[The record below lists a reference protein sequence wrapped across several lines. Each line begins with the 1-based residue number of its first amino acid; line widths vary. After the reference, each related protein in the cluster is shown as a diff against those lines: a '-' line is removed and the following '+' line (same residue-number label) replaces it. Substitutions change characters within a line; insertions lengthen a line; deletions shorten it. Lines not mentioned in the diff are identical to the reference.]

1 MRKKGMLEKIQKEW
15 LSNIQ
20 KDLLSG
26 FVVGLSVI
34 PETAGFAIMVGLD
47 VGVAFYTTF
56 YMAFILSLFGARKA
70 MISAAAGS
78 VALILVG
85 VVKNYGL
92 EYAGVATLM
101 AGILQILLG
110 YLKIGNLLKFIPQSV
125 MYGFV
130 NALGILLL
138 MEQFKFLQNQNLGVF
153 ILLFIGIL
161 IIYLF
166 PLITKKIPS
175 NLICILAIS
184 AIALIFDVHAPNLGS
199 IEQGVSG
206 FHFIIIP
213 KNLDFK
219 IVIELLPY
227 ALSLALVG
235 TIESLLTAKT
245 LDVIL
250 KDGVS
255 DKNKETKAQGL
266 GNIISGL
273 LGGMT
278 GCALV
283 GQSIINAKSGAKTRL
298 STFFAGFSLMVLI
311 LVFNEYVV
319 KIPIVAVVAVMVMIS
334 FTTFNFQSIMNIKKI
349 KLYDTLN
356 MLLVVAVV
364 LYTHNLAIG
373 VVVGVLVNALWIKSK
388 GIAWIFVIKKR
399 WVKSMAPD
407 VGFEPTT
414 KRLTAA
420 YSTAEL
426 IWNFAQKE
434 ILVCFL

>member
-1 MRKKGMLEKIQKEW
+1 MLEKIQKEW
-15 LSNIQ
+15 LSNVQ

-56 YMAFILSLFGARKA
+56 YMAFVLSLFGARKA

-110 YLKIGNLLKFIPQSV
+110 YLKIGNLLRFIPQSV

-153 ILLFIGIL
+153 ILLAIGIL

-175 NLICILAIS
+175 NLICILIVS
-184 AIALIFDVHAPNLGS
+184 AIALIFDMHAPNLGS

-219 IVIELLPY
+219 IMIELLPY

-334 FTTFNFQSIMNIKKI
+334 FTTFNFQSVINIKKI

-388 GIAWIFVIKKR
+388 GIA
-399 WVKSMAPD
+399 
-407 VGFEPTT
+407 
-414 KRLTAA
+414 
-420 YSTAEL
+420 
-426 IWNFAQKE
+426 
-434 ILVCFL
+434 

>member
-1 MRKKGMLEKIQKEW
+1 MFEKIQKEW

-56 YMAFILSLFGARKA
+56 YMAFVLSFFGARKA

-101 AGILQILLG
+101 AGVLQILLG
-110 YLKIGNLLKFIPQSV
+110 YLKIGNLLRFIPQSV

-153 ILLFIGIL
+153 ILLIIGIL

-175 NLICILAIS
+175 NLICILIVS

-199 IEQGVSG
+199 IEQGVSS

-219 IVIELLPY
+219 IMIELLPY

-311 LVFNEYVV
+311 LVFNEYVI

-334 FTTFNFQSIMNIKKI
+334 FTTFNFQSIMNIKTI

-373 VVVGVLVNALWIKSK
+373 VVVGVLVNALWIKSE
-388 GIAWIFVIKKR
+388 GIA
-399 WVKSMAPD
+399 
-407 VGFEPTT
+407 
-414 KRLTAA
+414 
-420 YSTAEL
+420 
-426 IWNFAQKE
+426 
-434 ILVCFL
+434 

>member
-1 MRKKGMLEKIQKEW
+1 MFEKIQKEW

-56 YMAFILSLFGARKA
+56 YMAFVLSLFGARKA

-138 MEQFKFLQNQNLGVF
+138 IEQFKFLQNQNLGVF
-153 ILLFIGIL
+153 VLLAIGIL

-175 NLICILAIS
+175 NLICILIVS

-219 IVIELLPY
+219 IMIELLPY

-334 FTTFNFQSIMNIKKI
+334 FTTFNFQSIINIKTI

-388 GIAWIFVIKKR
+388 GIA
-399 WVKSMAPD
+399 
-407 VGFEPTT
+407 
-414 KRLTAA
+414 
-420 YSTAEL
+420 
-426 IWNFAQKE
+426 
-434 ILVCFL
+434 

>member
-1 MRKKGMLEKIQKEW
+1 MFEKIQKEW

-56 YMAFILSLFGARKA
+56 YMAFVLSLFGARKA

-101 AGILQILLG
+101 AGVLQILLG

-153 ILLFIGIL
+153 ILLAIGIL

-175 NLICILAIS
+175 NLICILAVS
-184 AIALIFDVHAPNLGS
+184 AIALIFDMHAPNLGS

-219 IVIELLPY
+219 MVLELLPY

-334 FTTFNFQSIMNIKKI
+334 FTTFNFQSIINIKKI

-388 GIAWIFVIKKR
+388 GIA
-399 WVKSMAPD
+399 
-407 VGFEPTT
+407 
-414 KRLTAA
+414 
-420 YSTAEL
+420 
-426 IWNFAQKE
+426 
-434 ILVCFL
+434 

>member
-1 MRKKGMLEKIQKEW
+1 MLEKIQKEW

-56 YMAFILSLFGARKA
+56 YMAFVLSLFGARKA

-153 ILLFIGIL
+153 VLLAIGIL

-175 NLICILAIS
+175 NLACILAVS
-184 AIALIFDVHAPNLGS
+184 AIALIFDMHAPNLGS

-334 FTTFNFQSIMNIKKI
+334 FTTFNFQSIINIKTI

-388 GIAWIFVIKKR
+388 GIA
-399 WVKSMAPD
+399 
-407 VGFEPTT
+407 
-414 KRLTAA
+414 
-420 YSTAEL
+420 
-426 IWNFAQKE
+426 
-434 ILVCFL
+434 

>member
-1 MRKKGMLEKIQKEW
+1 MFEKIQKEW

-56 YMAFILSLFGARKA
+56 YMAFVLSLFGARKA

-101 AGILQILLG
+101 AGVLQILLG
-110 YLKIGNLLKFIPQSV
+110 YLKIGNLLRFIPQSV

-153 ILLFIGIL
+153 ILLAIGIL

-175 NLICILAIS
+175 NLICILIVS
-184 AIALIFDVHAPNLGS
+184 AIALIFDMHAPNLGS

-219 IVIELLPY
+219 MVAGLLPY

-334 FTTFNFQSIMNIKKI
+334 FTTFNFQSVINIKKI

-388 GIAWIFVIKKR
+388 GIA
-399 WVKSMAPD
+399 
-407 VGFEPTT
+407 
-414 KRLTAA
+414 
-420 YSTAEL
+420 
-426 IWNFAQKE
+426 
-434 ILVCFL
+434 

>member
-1 MRKKGMLEKIQKEW
+1 MRKKGMFEKIQKEW

-56 YMAFILSLFGARKA
+56 YMAFVLSLFGARKA

-101 AGILQILLG
+101 AGVLQILLG

-153 ILLFIGIL
+153 VLLAIGIL

-175 NLICILAIS
+175 NLVCILIVS
-184 AIALIFDVHAPNLGS
+184 AIALIFDMHAPNLGS

-219 IVIELLPY
+219 IMIGLLPY

-235 TIESLLTAKT
+235 AIESLLTAKT

-266 GNIISGL
+266 GNIVSGL

-334 FTTFNFQSIMNIKKI
+334 FTTFNFQSIINIKKI

-388 GIAWIFVIKKR
+388 GIA
-399 WVKSMAPD
+399 
-407 VGFEPTT
+407 
-414 KRLTAA
+414 
-420 YSTAEL
+420 
-426 IWNFAQKE
+426 
-434 ILVCFL
+434 

>member
-1 MRKKGMLEKIQKEW
+1 MFEKIQKEW

-56 YMAFILSLFGARKA
+56 YMAFVLSLFGARKA

-153 ILLFIGIL
+153 ILLAIGIL

-175 NLICILAIS
+175 NLICILIVS
-184 AIALIFDVHAPNLGS
+184 AIALIFDMHVPNLGS

-334 FTTFNFQSIMNIKKI
+334 FTTFNFQSVMNIKKI

-373 VVVGVLVNALWIKSK
+373 VVVGVLVNALWIKSR
-388 GIAWIFVIKKR
+388 GIA
-399 WVKSMAPD
+399 
-407 VGFEPTT
+407 
-414 KRLTAA
+414 
-420 YSTAEL
+420 
-426 IWNFAQKE
+426 
-434 ILVCFL
+434 

>member
-1 MRKKGMLEKIQKEW
+1 MFEKIQKEW

-56 YMAFILSLFGARKA
+56 YMAFVLSLFGARKA

-101 AGILQILLG
+101 AGVLQILLG
-110 YLKIGNLLKFIPQSV
+110 YLKIGNLLRFIPQSV

-153 ILLFIGIL
+153 ILLAIGIL

-175 NLICILAIS
+175 NLICILAVS
-184 AIALIFDVHAPNLGS
+184 AIALIFDMHAPNLGS

-219 IVIELLPY
+219 ILVELLPY

-245 LDVIL
+245 LDVTL

-283 GQSIINAKSGAKTRL
+283 GQSIINAKSGARTRL

-334 FTTFNFQSIMNIKKI
+334 FTTFNFQSIINIKTI
-349 KLYDTLN
+349 KPYDTLN

-388 GIAWIFVIKKR
+388 GIA
-399 WVKSMAPD
+399 
-407 VGFEPTT
+407 
-414 KRLTAA
+414 
-420 YSTAEL
+420 
-426 IWNFAQKE
+426 
-434 ILVCFL
+434 

>member
-1 MRKKGMLEKIQKEW
+1 MFEKIQKEW

-56 YMAFILSLFGARKA
+56 YMAFVLSLFGARKA

-101 AGILQILLG
+101 AGVLQILLG

-138 MEQFKFLQNQNLGVF
+138 MEQFKFLENQNLGVF
-153 ILLFIGIL
+153 ILLAIGIL

-166 PLITKKIPS
+166 PLINKKIPS
-175 NLICILAIS
+175 NLVCILIVS

-219 IVIELLPY
+219 IMIELLPY

-334 FTTFNFQSIMNIKKI
+334 FTTFNFQSIINIKKI

-388 GIAWIFVIKKR
+388 GIA
-399 WVKSMAPD
+399 
-407 VGFEPTT
+407 
-414 KRLTAA
+414 
-420 YSTAEL
+420 
-426 IWNFAQKE
+426 
-434 ILVCFL
+434 

>member
-1 MRKKGMLEKIQKEW
+1 MFEKIQKEW
-15 LSNIQ
+15 LSNVQ

-56 YMAFILSLFGARKA
+56 YMAFVLSLFGARKA

-110 YLKIGNLLKFIPQSV
+110 YLKIGNLLRFIPQSV

-153 ILLFIGIL
+153 ILLAIGIL

-175 NLICILAIS
+175 NLICILIVS

-334 FTTFNFQSIMNIKKI
+334 FTTFNFQSIMNVKKI

-388 GIAWIFVIKKR
+388 GIA
-399 WVKSMAPD
+399 
-407 VGFEPTT
+407 
-414 KRLTAA
+414 
-420 YSTAEL
+420 
-426 IWNFAQKE
+426 
-434 ILVCFL
+434 

>member
-1 MRKKGMLEKIQKEW
+1 MRKSGMFEKIQKEW

-56 YMAFILSLFGARKA
+56 YMAFVLSLFGARKA

-110 YLKIGNLLKFIPQSV
+110 YLKIGNLLRFIPQSV

-175 NLICILAIS
+175 NLICILAVS
-184 AIALIFDVHAPNLGS
+184 AIALIFDMHAPNLGS

-219 IVIELLPY
+219 IMIELLPY

-298 STFFAGFSLMVLI
+298 STFFAGFSLMVLV

-334 FTTFNFQSIMNIKKI
+334 FTTFNFQSIINIKKI

-388 GIAWIFVIKKR
+388 GIA
-399 WVKSMAPD
+399 
-407 VGFEPTT
+407 
-414 KRLTAA
+414 
-420 YSTAEL
+420 
-426 IWNFAQKE
+426 
-434 ILVCFL
+434 

>member
-1 MRKKGMLEKIQKEW
+1 MFEKIQKEW

-56 YMAFILSLFGARKA
+56 YMAFVLSLFGARKA

-101 AGILQILLG
+101 AGVLQILLG

-175 NLICILAIS
+175 NLICILAVS

-219 IVIELLPY
+219 MVLELLPY

-334 FTTFNFQSIMNIKKI
+334 FTTFNFQSVMNIKKI

-388 GIAWIFVIKKR
+388 GIA
-399 WVKSMAPD
+399 
-407 VGFEPTT
+407 
-414 KRLTAA
+414 
-420 YSTAEL
+420 
-426 IWNFAQKE
+426 
-434 ILVCFL
+434 

>member
-1 MRKKGMLEKIQKEW
+1 MLEKIQKEW

-56 YMAFILSLFGARKA
+56 YMAFVLSLFGARKA

-101 AGILQILLG
+101 AGMLQILLG
-110 YLKIGNLLKFIPQSV
+110 YLKIGNLLRFIPQSV

-166 PLITKKIPS
+166 PLITRKIPS
-175 NLICILAIS
+175 NLVCILIVS
-184 AIALIFDVHAPNLGS
+184 AIALIFDMHAPNLGS

-219 IVIELLPY
+219 MVLELLPY

-388 GIAWIFVIKKR
+388 GIA
-399 WVKSMAPD
+399 
-407 VGFEPTT
+407 
-414 KRLTAA
+414 
-420 YSTAEL
+420 
-426 IWNFAQKE
+426 
-434 ILVCFL
+434 

>member
-1 MRKKGMLEKIQKEW
+1 MLEKIQKEW

-56 YMAFILSLFGARKA
+56 YMAFVLSLFGARKA

-101 AGILQILLG
+101 AGMLQILLG

-153 ILLFIGIL
+153 ILLAIGIL

-175 NLICILAIS
+175 NLICILAVS

-334 FTTFNFQSIMNIKKI
+334 FTTFNFQSIINIKKI

-388 GIAWIFVIKKR
+388 GIA
-399 WVKSMAPD
+399 
-407 VGFEPTT
+407 
-414 KRLTAA
+414 
-420 YSTAEL
+420 
-426 IWNFAQKE
+426 
-434 ILVCFL
+434 

>member
-1 MRKKGMLEKIQKEW
+1 MFEKIQKEW

-56 YMAFILSLFGARKA
+56 YMAFVLSLFGARKA

-110 YLKIGNLLKFIPQSV
+110 YLKIGNLLRFIPQSV

-153 ILLFIGIL
+153 ILLAIGIL

-175 NLICILAIS
+175 NLICILIVS
-184 AIALIFDVHAPNLGS
+184 AIALIFDMHAPNLGS

-219 IVIELLPY
+219 MVVGLLPY

-334 FTTFNFQSIMNIKKI
+334 FTTFNFQSIINIKKI

-388 GIAWIFVIKKR
+388 GIA
-399 WVKSMAPD
+399 
-407 VGFEPTT
+407 
-414 KRLTAA
+414 
-420 YSTAEL
+420 
-426 IWNFAQKE
+426 
-434 ILVCFL
+434 

>member
-1 MRKKGMLEKIQKEW
+1 MFEKIQKEW

-56 YMAFILSLFGARKA
+56 YMAFVLSLFGARKA

-110 YLKIGNLLKFIPQSV
+110 YLKIGNLLRFIPQSV

-153 ILLFIGIL
+153 ILLAIGIL

-175 NLICILAIS
+175 NLICILAVS
-184 AIALIFDVHAPNLGS
+184 AIALIFDMHAPNLGS

-219 IVIELLPY
+219 MVAGLLPY

-334 FTTFNFQSIMNIKKI
+334 FTTFNFQSVINIKKI

-388 GIAWIFVIKKR
+388 GIA
-399 WVKSMAPD
+399 
-407 VGFEPTT
+407 
-414 KRLTAA
+414 
-420 YSTAEL
+420 
-426 IWNFAQKE
+426 
-434 ILVCFL
+434 

>member
-1 MRKKGMLEKIQKEW
+1 MFEKIQKEW

-56 YMAFILSLFGARKA
+56 YMAFVLSLFGARKA

-153 ILLFIGIL
+153 VLLFIGIL

-175 NLICILAIS
+175 NLVCILIVS
-184 AIALIFDVHAPNLGS
+184 AIALIFDVHVPNLGS

-206 FHFIIIP
+206 FHFLIIP

-219 IVIELLPY
+219 IMIGLLPY

-334 FTTFNFQSIMNIKKI
+334 FTTFNFQSVMNIKTI

-388 GIAWIFVIKKR
+388 GIA
-399 WVKSMAPD
+399 
-407 VGFEPTT
+407 
-414 KRLTAA
+414 
-420 YSTAEL
+420 
-426 IWNFAQKE
+426 
-434 ILVCFL
+434 

>member
-1 MRKKGMLEKIQKEW
+1 MFEKIQKEW

-56 YMAFILSLFGARKA
+56 YMAFVLSFFGARKA

-101 AGILQILLG
+101 AGVLQILLG
-110 YLKIGNLLKFIPQSV
+110 YLKIGNLLRFIPQSV

-153 ILLFIGIL
+153 ILLAIGIL

-175 NLICILAIS
+175 NLICILIVS
-184 AIALIFDVHAPNLGS
+184 AIALIFDMHAPNLGS

-219 IVIELLPY
+219 ILIGLLPY

-245 LDVIL
+245 LDMIL

-298 STFFAGFSLMVLI
+298 STFFAGFSLMVLV

-334 FTTFNFQSIMNIKKI
+334 FTTFNFQSVINIKKI

-388 GIAWIFVIKKR
+388 GIA
-399 WVKSMAPD
+399 
-407 VGFEPTT
+407 
-414 KRLTAA
+414 
-420 YSTAEL
+420 
-426 IWNFAQKE
+426 
-434 ILVCFL
+434 

>member
-1 MRKKGMLEKIQKEW
+1 MFEKIQKEW

-56 YMAFILSLFGARKA
+56 YMAFVLSLFGARKA

-110 YLKIGNLLKFIPQSV
+110 YLKIGNLLRFIPQSV

-153 ILLFIGIL
+153 ILLAIGIL

-219 IVIELLPY
+219 IMIELLPY

-334 FTTFNFQSIMNIKKI
+334 FTTFNFQSIINIKKI

-388 GIAWIFVIKKR
+388 GIA
-399 WVKSMAPD
+399 
-407 VGFEPTT
+407 
-414 KRLTAA
+414 
-420 YSTAEL
+420 
-426 IWNFAQKE
+426 
-434 ILVCFL
+434 

>member
-1 MRKKGMLEKIQKEW
+1 MLEKIQKEW

-56 YMAFILSLFGARKA
+56 YMAFVLSLFGARKA

-101 AGILQILLG
+101 AGMLQILLG
-110 YLKIGNLLKFIPQSV
+110 YLKIGNLLRFIPQSV

-138 MEQFKFLQNQNLGVF
+138 IEQFKFLQNQNLGVF
-153 ILLFIGIL
+153 ILLAIGIL
-161 IIYLF
+161 TIYLF

-175 NLICILAIS
+175 NLICILIVS
-184 AIALIFDVHAPNLGS
+184 AIALIFDMHAPNLGS

-250 KDGVS
+250 KDGAS

-373 VVVGVLVNALWIKSK
+373 VVVGVLVNALWIKSR
-388 GIAWIFVIKKR
+388 GIA
-399 WVKSMAPD
+399 
-407 VGFEPTT
+407 
-414 KRLTAA
+414 
-420 YSTAEL
+420 
-426 IWNFAQKE
+426 
-434 ILVCFL
+434 

>member
-1 MRKKGMLEKIQKEW
+1 MFEKIQKEW

-56 YMAFILSLFGARKA
+56 YMAFVLSLFGARKA

-153 ILLFIGIL
+153 ILLAIGIL

-166 PLITKKIPS
+166 PLITKKILS
-175 NLICILAIS
+175 NLICILAVS
-184 AIALIFDVHAPNLGS
+184 AIALIFDMHAPNLGS

-219 IVIELLPY
+219 IMAGLLPY

-388 GIAWIFVIKKR
+388 GIA
-399 WVKSMAPD
+399 
-407 VGFEPTT
+407 
-414 KRLTAA
+414 
-420 YSTAEL
+420 
-426 IWNFAQKE
+426 
-434 ILVCFL
+434 

>member
-1 MRKKGMLEKIQKEW
+1 MLEKIQKEW

-56 YMAFILSLFGARKA
+56 YMAFVLSFFGARKA
-70 MISAAAGS
+70 MISVAAGS

-101 AGILQILLG
+101 AGVLQILLG
-110 YLKIGNLLKFIPQSV
+110 YLKIGNLLRFIPQSV

-175 NLICILAIS
+175 NLICILAVS
-184 AIALIFDVHAPNLGS
+184 AIALIFDMHAPNLGS

-334 FTTFNFQSIMNIKKI
+334 FTTFNFQSIINIKKI

-388 GIAWIFVIKKR
+388 GIA
-399 WVKSMAPD
+399 
-407 VGFEPTT
+407 
-414 KRLTAA
+414 
-420 YSTAEL
+420 
-426 IWNFAQKE
+426 
-434 ILVCFL
+434 

>member
-1 MRKKGMLEKIQKEW
+1 MLEKIQKEW

-56 YMAFILSLFGARKA
+56 YMAFVLSLFGARKA

-101 AGILQILLG
+101 AGVLQILLG

-175 NLICILAIS
+175 NLVCILIVS
-184 AIALIFDVHAPNLGS
+184 AIALIFDMHAPNLGS

-219 IVIELLPY
+219 IVIGLLPY

-334 FTTFNFQSIMNIKKI
+334 FTTFNFQSIINIKKI

-388 GIAWIFVIKKR
+388 GIA
-399 WVKSMAPD
+399 
-407 VGFEPTT
+407 
-414 KRLTAA
+414 
-420 YSTAEL
+420 
-426 IWNFAQKE
+426 
-434 ILVCFL
+434 

>member
-1 MRKKGMLEKIQKEW
+1 MFEKIQKEW

-56 YMAFILSLFGARKA
+56 YMAFVLSLFGARKA

-85 VVKNYGL
+85 MVKNYGL

-110 YLKIGNLLKFIPQSV
+110 YLKIGNLLRFIPQSV

-184 AIALIFDVHAPNLGS
+184 TIALIFDMHAPNLGS

-219 IVIELLPY
+219 MVAGLLPY

-334 FTTFNFQSIMNIKKI
+334 FTTFNFQSVINIKKI

-388 GIAWIFVIKKR
+388 GIA
-399 WVKSMAPD
+399 
-407 VGFEPTT
+407 
-414 KRLTAA
+414 
-420 YSTAEL
+420 
-426 IWNFAQKE
+426 
-434 ILVCFL
+434 

>member
-1 MRKKGMLEKIQKEW
+1 MFEKIQKEW

-56 YMAFILSLFGARKA
+56 YMAFVLSFFGARKA

-101 AGILQILLG
+101 AGVLQILLG

-175 NLICILAIS
+175 NLICILAVS
-184 AIALIFDVHAPNLGS
+184 AIALIFDMHAPNLGS

-219 IVIELLPY
+219 MVLVLLPY

-334 FTTFNFQSIMNIKKI
+334 FTTFNFQSIINIKKI

-388 GIAWIFVIKKR
+388 GIA
-399 WVKSMAPD
+399 
-407 VGFEPTT
+407 
-414 KRLTAA
+414 
-420 YSTAEL
+420 
-426 IWNFAQKE
+426 
-434 ILVCFL
+434 

>member
-1 MRKKGMLEKIQKEW
+1 MFEKIQKEW

-56 YMAFILSLFGARKA
+56 YMAFVLSLFGARKA

-101 AGILQILLG
+101 AGVLQILLG

-153 ILLFIGIL
+153 ILLAIGIL

-266 GNIISGL
+266 GNIVSGL

-334 FTTFNFQSIMNIKKI
+334 FTTFNFQSVMNIKKI

-388 GIAWIFVIKKR
+388 GIA
-399 WVKSMAPD
+399 
-407 VGFEPTT
+407 
-414 KRLTAA
+414 
-420 YSTAEL
+420 
-426 IWNFAQKE
+426 
-434 ILVCFL
+434 

>member
-1 MRKKGMLEKIQKEW
+1 MLEKIQKEW

-56 YMAFILSLFGARKA
+56 YMAFVLSLFGARKA

-153 ILLFIGIL
+153 ILLAIGIL

-175 NLICILAIS
+175 NLICILAVS
-184 AIALIFDVHAPNLGS
+184 TIALIFDMHAPNLGS

-255 DKNKETKAQGL
+255 DKNRETKAQGL

-334 FTTFNFQSIMNIKKI
+334 FTTFNFQSIINIKKI

-388 GIAWIFVIKKR
+388 GIA
-399 WVKSMAPD
+399 
-407 VGFEPTT
+407 
-414 KRLTAA
+414 
-420 YSTAEL
+420 
-426 IWNFAQKE
+426 
-434 ILVCFL
+434 

>member
-1 MRKKGMLEKIQKEW
+1 MGKKGMLEKIQKEW

-56 YMAFILSLFGARKA
+56 YMAFVLSLFGARKA

-153 ILLFIGIL
+153 ILLAIGIL

-219 IVIELLPY
+219 IMIELLPY

-334 FTTFNFQSIMNIKKI
+334 FTTFNFQSVINIKKI

-364 LYTHNLAIG
+364 LCTHNLAIG

-388 GIAWIFVIKKR
+388 GIA
-399 WVKSMAPD
+399 
-407 VGFEPTT
+407 
-414 KRLTAA
+414 
-420 YSTAEL
+420 
-426 IWNFAQKE
+426 
-434 ILVCFL
+434 

>member
-1 MRKKGMLEKIQKEW
+1 MFEKIQKEW

-56 YMAFILSLFGARKA
+56 YMAFVLSLFGARKA

-110 YLKIGNLLKFIPQSV
+110 YLKIGNLLRFIPQSV

-153 ILLFIGIL
+153 VLLAVGIL

-175 NLICILAIS
+175 NLICILAVS
-184 AIALIFDVHAPNLGS
+184 AIALIFDMHAPNLGS

-219 IVIELLPY
+219 MVLELLPY

-334 FTTFNFQSIMNIKKI
+334 FTTFNFQSIINIKKI

-388 GIAWIFVIKKR
+388 GIA
-399 WVKSMAPD
+399 
-407 VGFEPTT
+407 
-414 KRLTAA
+414 
-420 YSTAEL
+420 
-426 IWNFAQKE
+426 
-434 ILVCFL
+434 

>member
-1 MRKKGMLEKIQKEW
+1 MFEKIQKEW

-56 YMAFILSLFGARKA
+56 YMAFVLSFFGARKA

-101 AGILQILLG
+101 AGMLQILLG
-110 YLKIGNLLKFIPQSV
+110 YLKIGNLLRFIPQSV

-153 ILLFIGIL
+153 ILLAIGIL

-175 NLICILAIS
+175 NLICILIVS
-184 AIALIFDVHAPNLGS
+184 AIALIFDMHAPNLGS

-206 FHFIIIP
+206 FHCIIIP

-219 IVIELLPY
+219 MVVGLLPY

-245 LDVIL
+245 LDIIL

-334 FTTFNFQSIMNIKKI
+334 FTTFNFQSIINIKKI

-373 VVVGVLVNALWIKSK
+373 VVVGVLVNALWIKSE
-388 GIAWIFVIKKR
+388 GIA
-399 WVKSMAPD
+399 
-407 VGFEPTT
+407 
-414 KRLTAA
+414 
-420 YSTAEL
+420 
-426 IWNFAQKE
+426 
-434 ILVCFL
+434 

>member
-1 MRKKGMLEKIQKEW
+1 MLEKIQKEW

-56 YMAFILSLFGARKA
+56 YMAFVLSLFGARKA

-153 ILLFIGIL
+153 ILLAIGIL

-175 NLICILAIS
+175 NLICILAVS
-184 AIALIFDVHAPNLGS
+184 AIALIFDMHAPNLGS

-219 IVIELLPY
+219 MVAGLLPY

-266 GNIISGL
+266 GNIVSGL

-334 FTTFNFQSIMNIKKI
+334 FTTFNFQSVMNIKKI

-388 GIAWIFVIKKR
+388 GIA
-399 WVKSMAPD
+399 
-407 VGFEPTT
+407 
-414 KRLTAA
+414 
-420 YSTAEL
+420 
-426 IWNFAQKE
+426 
-434 ILVCFL
+434 

>member
-1 MRKKGMLEKIQKEW
+1 MFEKIQKEW

-56 YMAFILSLFGARKA
+56 YMAFVLSFFGARKA

-92 EYAGVATLM
+92 EYAGLATLM

-110 YLKIGNLLKFIPQSV
+110 YLKIGNLLRFIPQSV

-138 MEQFKFLQNQNLGVF
+138 MEQFKFLQNQDLGVF

-175 NLICILAIS
+175 NLICILIVS
-184 AIALIFDVHAPNLGS
+184 AIALIFDTHAPNLGS

-206 FHFIIIP
+206 FHSIIIP

-219 IVIELLPY
+219 ILIGLLPY

-245 LDVIL
+245 LDIIL

-298 STFFAGFSLMVLI
+298 STFFAGFSLMVLV

-319 KIPIVAVVAVMVMIS
+319 KIPIVAVMVMIS
-334 FTTFNFQSIMNIKKI
+334 FTTFNFQSVINIKKI
-349 KLYDTLN
+349 KPYDTLN

-388 GIAWIFVIKKR
+388 GIA
-399 WVKSMAPD
+399 
-407 VGFEPTT
+407 
-414 KRLTAA
+414 
-420 YSTAEL
+420 
-426 IWNFAQKE
+426 
-434 ILVCFL
+434 

>member
-1 MRKKGMLEKIQKEW
+1 MFEKIQKEW

-56 YMAFILSLFGARKA
+56 YMAFVLSFFGARKA

-101 AGILQILLG
+101 AGVLQILLG
-110 YLKIGNLLKFIPQSV
+110 YLKIGNLLRFIPQSV

-175 NLICILAIS
+175 NLICILIVS

-245 LDVIL
+245 LDMIL

-283 GQSIINAKSGAKTRL
+283 GQSIINAKSGARTRL

-334 FTTFNFQSIMNIKKI
+334 FTTFNFQSIINIKKI

-388 GIAWIFVIKKR
+388 GIA
-399 WVKSMAPD
+399 
-407 VGFEPTT
+407 
-414 KRLTAA
+414 
-420 YSTAEL
+420 
-426 IWNFAQKE
+426 
-434 ILVCFL
+434 

>member
-1 MRKKGMLEKIQKEW
+1 MLEKIQKEW
-15 LSNIQ
+15 LSNVQ

-56 YMAFILSLFGARKA
+56 YMAFVLSLFGARKA

-110 YLKIGNLLKFIPQSV
+110 YLKIGNLLRFIPQSV

-175 NLICILAIS
+175 NLVCILIVS
-184 AIALIFDVHAPNLGS
+184 AIALIFDMHAPNLGS

-388 GIAWIFVIKKR
+388 GIA
-399 WVKSMAPD
+399 
-407 VGFEPTT
+407 
-414 KRLTAA
+414 
-420 YSTAEL
+420 
-426 IWNFAQKE
+426 
-434 ILVCFL
+434 

>member
-1 MRKKGMLEKIQKEW
+1 MFEKIQKEW

-56 YMAFILSLFGARKA
+56 YMAFVLSLFGARKA

-110 YLKIGNLLKFIPQSV
+110 YLKIGNLLRFIPQSV

-153 ILLFIGIL
+153 ILLAIGIL

-175 NLICILAIS
+175 NLVCILIVS

-334 FTTFNFQSIMNIKKI
+334 FTTFNFQSIINIKKI

-388 GIAWIFVIKKR
+388 GIA
-399 WVKSMAPD
+399 
-407 VGFEPTT
+407 
-414 KRLTAA
+414 
-420 YSTAEL
+420 
-426 IWNFAQKE
+426 
-434 ILVCFL
+434 

>member
-1 MRKKGMLEKIQKEW
+1 MFEKIQKEW

-56 YMAFILSLFGARKA
+56 YMAFVLSLFGARKA

-110 YLKIGNLLKFIPQSV
+110 YLKIGNLLRFIPQSV

-334 FTTFNFQSIMNIKKI
+334 FTTFNFQSIINIKKI

-388 GIAWIFVIKKR
+388 GIA
-399 WVKSMAPD
+399 
-407 VGFEPTT
+407 
-414 KRLTAA
+414 
-420 YSTAEL
+420 
-426 IWNFAQKE
+426 
-434 ILVCFL
+434 

>member
-1 MRKKGMLEKIQKEW
+1 MLEKIQKEW

-56 YMAFILSLFGARKA
+56 YMAFVLSFFGARKA

-110 YLKIGNLLKFIPQSV
+110 YLKIGNLLRFIPQSV

-130 NALGILLL
+130 NVLGILLL

-153 ILLFIGIL
+153 ILLIIGIL

-175 NLICILAIS
+175 NLICILIVS
-184 AIALIFDVHAPNLGS
+184 AIALIFDMHAPNLGS

-219 IVIELLPY
+219 IVVGLLPY

-334 FTTFNFQSIMNIKKI
+334 FTTFNFQSIINIKKI

-388 GIAWIFVIKKR
+388 GIA
-399 WVKSMAPD
+399 
-407 VGFEPTT
+407 
-414 KRLTAA
+414 
-420 YSTAEL
+420 
-426 IWNFAQKE
+426 
-434 ILVCFL
+434 

>member
-1 MRKKGMLEKIQKEW
+1 MFEKIQKEW

-56 YMAFILSLFGARKA
+56 YMAFVLSLFGARKA

-101 AGILQILLG
+101 AGVLQILLG
-110 YLKIGNLLKFIPQSV
+110 YLKIGNLLRFIPQSV
-125 MYGFV
+125 VYGFV

-153 ILLFIGIL
+153 ILLAIGIL

-175 NLICILAIS
+175 NLICILAVS
-184 AIALIFDVHAPNLGS
+184 AIALIFDVHVLNLGS

-219 IVIELLPY
+219 MVVELLPY

-373 VVVGVLVNALWIKSK
+373 VVVGVLVNALWIKSE
-388 GIAWIFVIKKR
+388 GIA
-399 WVKSMAPD
+399 
-407 VGFEPTT
+407 
-414 KRLTAA
+414 
-420 YSTAEL
+420 
-426 IWNFAQKE
+426 
-434 ILVCFL
+434 

>member
-1 MRKKGMLEKIQKEW
+1 MFEKIQKEW

-56 YMAFILSLFGARKA
+56 YMAFVLSLFGARKA

-175 NLICILAIS
+175 NLVCILIVS
-184 AIALIFDVHAPNLGS
+184 AIALIFDMHAPNLGS

-349 KLYDTLN
+349 KLYDTIN

-388 GIAWIFVIKKR
+388 GIA
-399 WVKSMAPD
+399 
-407 VGFEPTT
+407 
-414 KRLTAA
+414 
-420 YSTAEL
+420 
-426 IWNFAQKE
+426 
-434 ILVCFL
+434 